1 MYPALAGSGYL
12 FKYPSDFDIEFYTI
26 DSSGTPKINKYLT
39 FFATSVLTS
48 LDVDYSGGGE
58 YSSFKETN
66 APVEVDITLGFRE
79 TVIITKNFLQSI
91 SGEVVDDD
99 KNDSAL
105 NMTLGDHLKF
115 IK

>member
-1 MYPALAGSGYL
+1 ML
-12 FKYPSDFDIEFYTI
+12 FRS
-26 DSSGTPKINKYLT
+26 
-39 FFATSVLTS
+39 
-48 LDVDYSGGGE
+48 

-105 NMTLGDHLKF
+105 NMTLGDHLK
-115 IK
+115 